1 MRHQSQSFIILVAE
15 VTASQALY
23 LVKQQGCHRVVRFSI
38 EQEKGNRQN
47 DP

>member
-1 MRHQSQSFIILVAE
+1 MAE
-15 VTASQALY
+15 VIASQALY
-23 LVKQQGCHRVVRFSI
+23 LAKQQGCHRVVRLNI